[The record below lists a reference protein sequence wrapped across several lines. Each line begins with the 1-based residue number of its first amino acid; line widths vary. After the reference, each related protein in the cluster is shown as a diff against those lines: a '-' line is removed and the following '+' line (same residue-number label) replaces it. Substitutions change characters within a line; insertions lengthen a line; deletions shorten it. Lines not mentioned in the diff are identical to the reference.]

1 MLGRMP
7 CTAELGVPGLGGGCC
22 EHFLVG
28 CIGGLGVQTS
38 EDRPV
43 ENRKLL
49 RFHMNRNFK
58 FWFCVVDPL
67 TRVLVQLSH
76 CSGWS
81 QGGFRAPI
89 PSYSR

>member
-1 MLGRMP
+1 MLNWARGPRG
-7 CTAELGVPGLGGGCC
+7 GVGGCR

-28 CIGGLGVQTS
+28 CVGDLGVQTS
-38 EDRPV
+38 EDRPF
-43 ENRKLL
+43 ENRKSL

-58 FWFCVVDPL
+58 FWFCVVDPV
-67 TRVLVQLSH
+67 TQVLVQLSH

-81 QGGFRAPI
+81 QGGFPAPI